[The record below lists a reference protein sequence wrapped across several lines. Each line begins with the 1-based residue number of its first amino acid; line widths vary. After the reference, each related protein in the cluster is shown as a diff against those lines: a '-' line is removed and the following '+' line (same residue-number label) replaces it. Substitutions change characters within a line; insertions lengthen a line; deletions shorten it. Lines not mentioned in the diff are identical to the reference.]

1 MAMAEKKTIML
12 YINSLVKGGAERVF
26 VQLADRFARM
36 GYRSVL
42 VTSFIDEK
50 GEYDVPAGVERIAIE
65 KDRINE
71 SRLKRNYILIKE
83 LRRLC
88 REYKPA
94 ALIACMQEPNFRAV
108 LATRGLGIK
117 TVVSVCNA
125 AEKEYCGML
134 GHVVGKVL
142 MPMADGCVF
151 QTEDEKKW
159 FPQRLQDKSRIIC
172 NQVSETF
179 FDVNYSGERKNIV
192 SVGRLNPQK
201 NQKLMISAFAHIAD
215 KVEDNLLIYGAGEL
229 RDELQQQIDELNM
242 HERIKLMGLS
252 SNVAEDIKA
261 AKLFVMSSDYEGLPN
276 ALLEAMALGLPCV
289 STNCAG
295 GGPAMVID
303 SGVNGI
309 LYPVRDEEKL
319 AEHMLH
325 LINDPIKAA
334 ELGKNARASAEKFRP
349 EPIFAEWCGYVET
362 VIS

>member
-1 MAMAEKKTIML
+1 MAEKKTVML
-12 YINSLVKGGAERVF
+12 YINSIGKGGAERVF

-42 VTSFIDEK
+42 VTSFEDK
-50 GEYDVPAGVERIAIE
+50 SAEYEVPAAVERITIE
-65 KDRINE
+65 KNRIDG
-71 SRLKRNYILIKE
+71 SRLKRNYVLIRE

-88 REYKPA
+88 REYRPA
-94 ALIACMQEPNFRAV
+94 ALIACMMEPNFRAM

-125 AEKEYCGML
+125 AEKEYAGAL
-134 GHVVGKVL
+134 GRVVGKVL
-142 MPMADGCVF
+142 MPMADGCIF

-159 FPQRLQDKSRIIC
+159 FPQRLQNNSRIIC

-179 FDVNYSGERKNIV
+179 FDVNYTGERKNIV

-201 NQKLMISAFAHIAD
+201 NQKLMISAFAKIAD
-215 KVEDNLLIYGAGEL
+215 KVEDDLLIYGAGEL
-229 RDELQQQIDELNM
+229 KDALQQQINELGMN
-242 HERIKLMGLS
+242 ERIKLMGLS

-261 AKLFVMSSDYEGLPN
+261 AKIFVMSSDYEGLPN

-295 GGPAMVID
+295 GGPAMVIE

-309 LYPVRDEEKL
+309 LYPVGDEEKL
-319 AEHMLH
+319 AEHL
-325 LINDPIKAA
+325 LYLLNNPEKAA
-334 ELGKNARASAEKFRP
+334 ELGVNARASAEKFRP
-349 EPIFAEWCGYVET
+349 EPIFNEWCSYIEE
-362 VIS
+362 IMS